1 MYRLHC
7 KFLFV
12 KLLLLLLP
20 ALVLLEVVIYPFTF
34 NSIEL
39 SAQTRRATNLKLQTF
54 AIPNEFSISYP
65 AGWFVNHSSNPDAIP
80 RELVIITSLKPPRI
94 GGDEFP
100 DDLIKTDIQINPG
113 SFEENLS
120 QINDSEPRDDGS
132 KITRKGR
139 TVVGG
144 REAYRVWISDAEVN
158 AIVTIISYKQDETM
172 YIVSFYNHQNPA
184 AIPIIQRV
192 HGSFRTQQ

>member
-1 MYRLHC
+1 MYRLR
-7 KFLFV
+7 KFLFI

-20 ALVLLEVVIYPFTF
+20 ALVLLDVVVYLTF
-34 NSIEL
+34 NTIEL
-39 SAQTRRATNLKLQTF
+39 SAQTRFRATNLKFQTF

-65 AGWFVNHSSNPDAIP
+65 TSWFVNHSSNPDAIP
-80 RELVIITSLKPPRI
+80 RELVIITSLKPPRT
-94 GGDEFP
+94 GSGEFP
-100 DDLIKTDIQINPG
+100 DNLIKTDIQINPG

-120 QINDSEPRDDGS
+120 QINESGPRDDGS

-144 REAYRVWISDAEVN
+144 REAYRVWISEAEVN

-172 YIVSFYNHQNPA
+172 YIISFYNHQNSA
-184 AIPIIQRV
+184 AIPIIQRIQ
-192 HGSFRTQQ
+192 GSFRTQ